1 MGQETWSIREVQDQ
15 VRNLLGQAQAWYGRN
30 IEPFEKL
37 PEALDAAARI
47 LEQDLPAGIAE
58 LDRLTAQMAGLRASM
73 PDVQADVTAAQAR
86 VRAAR
91 EEAEAAEQA
100 SHERIRQAHGLAD
113 ARETELTRVF
123 EFKGATLER
132 EAAVR
137 RETLAQDL
145 ARLEQQKQD
154 LEAAITAL
162 KAKFA

>member
-47 LEQDLPAGIAE
+47 LEQDLPAGIVE
-58 LDRLTAQMAGLRASM
+58 LDRLTAQMAALQASM
-73 PDVQADVTAAQAR
+73 PDVQADVSQAQAR
-86 VRAAR
+86 VRVALEAAV
-91 EEAEAAEQA
+91 AAEQA
-100 SHERIRQAHGLAD
+100 STDRIVHANRLAD
-113 ARETELTRVF
+113 ARETELTRAF

-132 EAAVR
+132 DAAAR
-137 RETLAQDL
+137 RETLGQEIAH
-145 ARLEQQKQD
+145 LEQQKRE

>member
-73 PDVQADVTAAQAR
+73 PDVQADVSQAQAR
-86 VRAAR
+86 VRVAL
-91 EEAEAAEQA
+91 EEAVAAEEA
-100 SHERIRQAHGLAD
+100 STDRIVHANRLAD
-113 ARETELTRVF
+113 ARETELTRAF
-123 EFKGATLER
+123 EFRGATLER
-132 EAAVR
+132 EATAR

-145 ARLEQQKQD
+145 ARLEQQKRD

-162 KAKFA
+162 KSKFA

>member
-15 VRNLLGQAQAWYGRN
+15 VRTLLGQAQAWYGRN

-47 LEQDLPAGIAE
+47 LEQDVPAGRVE
-58 LDRLTAQMAGLRASM
+58 VDRLTEQLAALRASM
-73 PDVQADVTAAQAR
+73 PDVQADVSQAQAR
-86 VRAAR
+86 VRVALEAAVAA
-91 EEAEAAEQA
+91 EEA
-100 SHERIRQAHGLAD
+100 STDRIVHANRLAD
-113 ARETELTRVF
+113 ARETELTRAF
-123 EFKGATLER
+123 EFRGATLER

-137 RETLAQDL
+137 RETLEQDL
-145 ARLEQQKQD
+145 ARLEQQKRD